1 MKNAIK
7 SLRLKNHLLTAISYL
22 IPVVCGAGF
31 MIAIGMAMG
40 GSSSANLQKAFSF
53 WDALAVMGGAG
64 LGMLPMIISTGIAY
78 SIADKPGIAPGL
90 VIGLAAQQIGA
101 GFIGGLIGGF
111 MAGWLV
117 LGVLKYVKLPSWG
130 QGLMPMLIVPFIAS
144 LIGSLIMIYIIGGP
158 IGWLT
163 TWLTHYLATLSNT
176 SKLFYGLMIGV
187 LASVDYGGPIN
198 KTVFAFVLTLQASGV
213 NEPITALILVNM
225 ATPLGFTAAYF
236 IGKLFRKNI
245 YSKVEVETIKTA
257 FPMGIFEIVE
267 GVLPIVLNDIVR
279 CVVATGIGGAVGG
292 AISMYFSA
300 NSKVPFGGL
309 LAIPTMT
316 KPMGFIIGL
325 IANILVTGTA
335 LALLKKPVVEK
346 AEEEEDDTATEAD
359 LNMDDI
365 QIS

>member
-1 MKNAIK
+1 MKSFVK
-7 SLRLKNHLLTAISYL
+7 SLRLKNHLLTAISFL

-31 MIAIGMAMG
+31 MIAIGLAMG
-40 GSSSANLQKAFSF
+40 GNSSADLTKSFTF
-53 WDALAVMGGAG
+53 WDALAKLGGTG
-64 LGMLPMIISTGIAY
+64 LGMLPMIISTGIAF

-90 VIGLAAQQIGA
+90 VVGLAAEAIGA
-101 GFIGGLIGGF
+101 GFIGGLIGGYV
-111 MAGWLV
+111 AGWLV
-117 LGVLKYVKLPSWG
+117 LATIKYVKLPSWAN
-130 QGLMPMLIVPFIAS
+130 GLMPMLIVPFIAS
-144 LIGSLIMIYIIGGP
+144 FIGSIIMVYVIGSP

-163 TWLTHYLATLSNT
+163 AGLTHYLSTLNGT

-198 KTVFAFVLTLQASGV
+198 KTVFAFVLTMQASGV

-236 IGKLFRKNI
+236 FGKMFRKTI
-245 YSKVEVETIKTA
+245 YTKVEVETIKTA

-316 KPMGFIIGL
+316 RPIGFIIGL
-325 IANILVTGTA
+325 VANVIVTGLA
-335 LALLKKPVVEK
+335 LALLKKRVTAEDEEK
-346 AEEEEDDTATEAD
+346 EDTATEAD

>member
-1 MKNAIK
+1 MMKHFIK
-7 SLRLKNHLLTAISYL
+7 SLRLKNHLLTAISFL

-31 MIAIGMAMG
+31 MIAIGLAMG
-40 GSSSANLQKAFSF
+40 GNSSADLTKSFTF
-53 WDALAVMGGAG
+53 WDALAKLGGTG
-64 LGMLPMIISTGIAY
+64 LGMLPMIISTGIAF

-90 VIGLAAQQIGA
+90 IVGLAAEAIGA
-101 GFIGGLIGGF
+101 GFIGGLIGGY

-117 LGVLKYVKLPSWG
+117 LGTIKYVKLPNWAN
-130 QGLMPMLIVPFIAS
+130 GLMPMLIVPFIAS
-144 LIGSLIMIYIIGGP
+144 FIGSIIMVYIIGGP

-163 TWLTHYLATLSNT
+163 TGLTHYLSTLNGT

-198 KTVFAFVLTLQASGV
+198 KTVFAFVLTMQASGV

-236 IGKLFRKNI
+236 FGKMFRKNI
-245 YSKVEVETIKTA
+245 YTKVEVETIKTA

-316 KPMGFIIGL
+316 KPFGFIIGL
-325 IANILVTGTA
+325 VANVIVTGLV
-335 LALLKKPVVEK
+335 LALIKKRVT
-346 AEEEEDDTATEAD
+346 AEDENKEDTATEAD